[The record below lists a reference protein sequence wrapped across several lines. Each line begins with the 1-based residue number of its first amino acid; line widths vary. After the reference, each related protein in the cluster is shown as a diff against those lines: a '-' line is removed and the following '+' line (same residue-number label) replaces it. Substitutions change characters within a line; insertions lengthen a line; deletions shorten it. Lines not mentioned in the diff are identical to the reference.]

1 MRKISFKQLPNHI
14 AIIPDGNR
22 RWSEK
27 HGKSKQEG
35 YAIGIRHI
43 GDVLKWCKEHD
54 IRMLTM
60 WGFSLE
66 NFQRDKQEINALF
79 ELFKKNLKKAIESD
93 EKNKHD
99 LRVRFLGRL
108 HLFPKEI
115 QQMIKKA
122 EELSEKNKK
131 YQLNLLL
138 SYGGRAEIVDAINA
152 IIKKG
157 YEEVDEEIVSS
168 HLYTAGL
175 PDPDL
180 IIRTSGEQRLSGLLP
195 WQSVYSELYFCRKL
209 WPDFGK
215 KDFEVALRHYA
226 RRKRRF
232 GR

>member
-1 MRKISFKQLPNHI
+1 MKILPTHI

-27 HGKSKQEG
+27 NGKTKEEG

-43 GDVLKWCKEHD
+43 GNVMKWCKEYK
-54 IRMLTM
+54 IKMLTM

-66 NFQRDKQEINALF
+66 NFKRDSKEVKTLF
-79 ELFKKNLKKAIESD
+79 ELFKKNLKKALESD

-99 LRVRFLGRL
+99 LRVRFFGRL
-108 HLFPKEI
+108 YLFPPEI

-122 EELSEKNKK
+122 EEISAKNKE

-157 YEEVDEEIVSS
+157 YKEVDEEIVSQ
-168 HLYTAGL
+168 HMYTAGI

-195 WQSVYSELYFCRKL
+195 WQSVYSEFYFCKKL
-209 WPDFGK
+209 WPDFSK
-215 KDFEVALRHYA
+215 KDFEMALREYSK
-226 RRKRRF
+226 RKRRF
-232 GR
+232 GK

>member
-1 MRKISFKQLPNHI
+1 MRKFAQLPHHI
-14 AIIPDGNR
+14 AVIPDGNR

-43 GDVLKWCKEHD
+43 GDLLKWCKEYD

-66 NFQRDKQEINALF
+66 NFQRDKEEIGGLF
-79 ELFKKNLKKAIESD
+79 RLFKENLRKAIESD

-99 LRVRFLGRL
+99 LRVRFFGRL
-108 HLFPKEI
+108 YLFPKEM
-115 QQMIKKA
+115 QDMIKKA
-122 EELSEKNKK
+122 EELSAKNKK

-138 SYGGRAEIVDAINA
+138 SYGGRAEIVDAINS

-157 YEEVDEEIVSS
+157 YKEVDENIVSE
-168 HLYTAGL
+168 HMYMAGL

-195 WQSVYSELYFCRKL
+195 WQSVYSEFYFSKKL
-209 WPDFGK
+209 WPDFSK
-215 KDFEVALRHYA
+215 KDFEAALRQYEK
-226 RRKRRF
+226 RKRRF

>member
-1 MRKISFKQLPNHI
+1 
-14 AIIPDGNR
+14 
-22 RWSEK
+22 
-27 HGKSKQEG
+27 
-35 YAIGIRHI
+35 
-43 GDVLKWCKEHD
+43 
-54 IRMLTM
+54 
-60 WGFSLE
+60 
-66 NFQRDKQEINALF
+66 
-79 ELFKKNLKKAIESD
+79 
-93 EKNKHD
+93 
-99 LRVRFLGRL
+99 
-108 HLFPKEI
+108 
-115 QQMIKKA
+115 MIKKA
-122 EELSEKNKK
+122 EELSEKNKE

>member
-1 MRKISFKQLPNHI
+1 MKKFGRLPHHI

-43 GDVLKWCKEHD
+43 GDVMKWCKEYD

-60 WGFSLE
+60 WGFSIE
-66 NFQRDKQEINALF
+66 NFQRESDEIRGLF
-79 ELFKKNLKKAIESD
+79 GLFRENLKEAIESD
-93 EKNKHD
+93 EKNKYD
-99 LRVRFLGRL
+99 LRVRFFGRL
-108 HLFPKEI
+108 HLFPKDI
-115 QQMIKKA
+115 YSMIKKA
-122 EELSEKNKK
+122 EELSAKNKE

-138 SYGGRAEIVDAINA
+138 SYGGRAEIVDAVNA

-157 YEEVDEEIVSS
+157 YKEIDEETLSR
-168 HLYTAGL
+168 HMYTAGL

-195 WQSVYSELYFCRKL
+195 WQSVYSELYFCKRL
-209 WPDFGK
+209 WPDFGR
-215 KDFEVALRHYA
+215 KDFENALRQYA
-226 RRKRRF
+226 KRQRRF
-232 GR
+232 GK